1 MLNTIWAVVH
11 DGKIETLGNVD
22 VPEGTRALVTLLV
35 EEEADFWQAASSEA
49 LNEVWDNAEDD
60 VYGELLEA

>member
-1 MLNTIWAVVH
+1 MLNTVWAVVH
-11 DGKIETLGNVD
+11 DGKIETLNAVN

-35 EEEADFWQAASSEA
+35 EDEAEFWQTASVPS

-60 VYGELLEA
+60 VYGELLQT